1 MVKQA
6 ISGKGRRGAPPLP
19 RQRGALRVVQVTL
32 LGLAAF
38 LGNLAYR
45 SWTAYSAS
53 EPNAG
58 MDEVAALG
66 VAAALALLGC
76 LWMGLATVR
85 GPQPP
90 SFD

>member
-32 LGLAAF
+32 LALAAF
-38 LGNLAYR
+38 LGILAYR

-53 EPNAG
+53 EPNVG
-58 MDEVAALG
+58 IDEVAALG
-66 VAAALALLGC
+66 AAAALALFGC
-76 LWMGLATVR
+76 LWMGLKTVR

>member
-19 RQRGALRVVQVTL
+19 RQRGALRVVQLTL
-32 LGLAAF
+32 GVLAAF
-38 LGNLAYR
+38 LGNLAYG
-45 SWTAYSAS
+45 SWTAYAGSR
-53 EPNAG
+53 PNSG
-58 MDEVAALG
+58 IDEVAG
-66 VAAALALLGC
+66 LALMALLSLYCC
-76 LWMGLATVR
+76 LWMGLKTVR

>member
-19 RQRGALRVVQVTL
+19 RQRGALRVVQLTL
-32 LGLAAF
+32 LALAAF
-38 LGNLAYR
+38 LGYLAYR
-45 SWTAYSAS
+45 SWTAYAGSQ
-53 EPNAG
+53 PNAG
-58 MDEVAALG
+58 LDEVIG
-66 VAAALALLGC
+66 LALMALLTLYGC
-76 LWMGLATVR
+76 LWMGLKTVR

>member
-1 MVKQA
+1 MVKRA

-32 LGLAAF
+32 LLLAAF
-38 LGNLAYR
+38 LGNLAFLA
-45 SWTAYSAS
+45 WVNYSGND
-53 EPNAG
+53 PNTG
-58 MDEVAALG
+58 IDQVAALS
-66 VAAALALLGC
+66 VAALLSVSGC
-76 LWMGLATVR
+76 LWMGIRTVR

>member
-1 MVKQA
+1 M
-6 ISGKGRRGAPPLP
+6 
-19 RQRGALRVVQVTL
+19 VQVSL
-32 LGLAAF
+32 LALAGF

-53 EPNAG
+53 EPNVG

-66 VAAALALLGC
+66 AAAALALFGF

>member
-19 RQRGALRVVQVTL
+19 RQRGALRVVQLTL
-32 LGLAAF
+32 LLLAGF

-45 SWTAYSAS
+45 SWLGYSAA
-53 EPNAG
+53 EPNTG
-58 MDEVAALG
+58 LDEVAG
-66 VAAALALLGC
+66 LALVALLSLLGF
-76 LWMGLATVR
+76 LWMGLRTVR

>member
-32 LGLAAF
+32 LALAAF
-38 LGNLAYR
+38 LGYLAYR
-45 SWTAYSAS
+45 SWTAYSAA
-53 EPNAG
+53 EPNVG
-58 MDEVAALG
+58 IDEIAALAA
-66 VAAALALLGC
+66 AAALALFGC
-76 LWMGLATVR
+76 VWMGFRTVR

>member
-32 LGLAAF
+32 LLLAAF

-45 SWTAYSAS
+45 SWLGYSAN
-53 EPNAG
+53 EPNTG
-58 MDEVAALG
+58 IGEVVGLA
-66 VAAALALLGC
+66 VVALLSLYGC
-76 LWMGLATVR
+76 LWMGLRTVR